1 VSARAPATDRG
12 SALQDMPRQKAVVAV
27 LCLVAVALVVTA
39 WLAESYVPLFFV
51 WVPQLG
57 IPFYLSRSSRRRAG
71 TATPG

>member
-1 VSARAPATDRG
+1 MTDIDTLLGKLDLETKVRERIPV
-12 SALQDMPRQKAVVAV
+12 LTV